1 MNRYLPLALLVLCVA
16 LTGCG
21 DDESTTTEPVEDGIS
36 GTDTVQDAGGDA
48 IEPATGF
55 PALEFVHI
63 DTAED
68 APIEATEF
76 HFVPGAEDELIV
88 LEKDGFISHYRLDG
102 DTATR
107 LGRVEIPGVYSD
119 LDCGLLSL
127 AFDPDFETNRFV
139 YIGQCKSK
147 THSAINRVT
156 WTPDELS
163 SLGESPV
170 EILEG
175 GDTATQYPWHNVG
188 SIGFDSNGALW
199 SIWGDKRVSAN
210 GQDTSNILGGV
221 ARVIPSRDE
230 GTGGYSPAPGNPFAQ
245 GDGGHDA
252 LYAWGFRAPWRGSL
266 DRDGRF
272 WLADVGENDW
282 EELNLVTEAGQN
294 FGWPTHEGT
303 CTSGCEGFTDPL
315 TEYDHED
322 VHPYI
327 LDDDDAEPVA
337 SRAIWVSP
345 ELRAVEG
352 DPYDGR
358 LDGHVLLGEFCV
370 GFIRAIQADADHQLV
385 VDKHI
390 GHLANVTQVEQA
402 ADGTLFMS
410 VYGACKSK
418 TPEDPPGGLYRA
430 VLAGD

>member
-1 MNRYLPLALLVLCVA
+1 MNRFLSMTVLALSLILP
-16 LTGCG
+16 GCAEDPDEPTTPDATVN
-21 DDESTTTEPVEDGIS
+21 DDS
-36 GTDTVQDAGGDA
+36 GASPDAGNPDD
-48 IEPATGF
+48 GF

-63 DTAED
+63 DTADD

-76 HFVPGAEDELIV
+76 HFIPGSPDEIVV

-102 DTATR
+102 DAATR
-107 LGRVEIPGVYSD
+107 LGRAEIPGVYSD

-139 YIGQCKSK
+139 YLGQCKSK
-147 THSAINRVT
+147 SHGAINRVT
-156 WTPDELS
+156 WVPDDLD
-163 SLGESPV
+163 SLGENPV
-170 EILEG
+170 EILEA
-175 GDTATQYPWHNVG
+175 GDTDTKYPWHNVG
-188 SIGFDSNGALW
+188 SIGFDPDGVLW
-199 SIWGDKRVSAN
+199 SIWGDKRVSPN

-221 ARVIPSRDE
+221 ARVVPSREE
-230 GTGGYSPAPGNPFAQ
+230 GAGGYTPAPGNPFAQ
-245 GDGGHDA
+245 SGDGSDA

-266 DRDGRF
+266 DRHGRF

-282 EELNLVTEAGQN
+282 EELNLVTQAGQN

-303 CTSGCEGFTDPL
+303 CTSGCEGFSDPL

-322 VHPYI
+322 VHDYV

-337 SRAIWVSP
+337 ARAIWASP

-352 DPYDGR
+352 DPYGGR
-358 LDGHVLLGEFCV
+358 LDEHVLLGEFCV
-370 GFIRAIQADADHQLV
+370 GFIRAIQADSDNQLA

-402 ADGTLFMS
+402 PDGTLYLS

-418 TPEDPPGGLYRA
+418 SPEDPPGGLYRA
-430 VLAGD
+430 VLAGE

>member
-1 MNRYLPLALLVLCVA
+1 MNRLLTCTLLALA
-16 LTGCG
+16 LIVPGCTE
-21 DDESTTTEPVEDGIS
+21 DADESATQSTPDANVSD
-36 GTDTVQDAGGDA
+36 DTGASPDSAPPD
-48 IEPATGF
+48 TGF
-55 PALEFVHI
+55 PVLEFVHI
-63 DTAED
+63 DTADD

-76 HFVPGAEDELIV
+76 HFIPGAPDELIV

-139 YIGQCKSK
+139 YLGQCKSK
-147 THSAINRVT
+147 THGVIKRVT
-156 WTPDELS
+156 WLPDALE
-163 SLGESPV
+163 SLGEDGV
-170 EILEG
+170 EILEA
-175 GDTATQYPWHNVG
+175 GDTDAKYPWHNVG
-188 SIGFDSNGALW
+188 NIGFDPEGILW
-199 SIWGDKRVSAN
+199 SIWGDKRISPN
-210 GQDTSNILGGV
+210 GQDTTNVLGGV
-221 ARVIPSRDE
+221 ARVLPSREE
-230 GTGGYSPAPGNPFAQ
+230 GVGGYTPAPGNPFAQ
-245 GDGGHDA
+245 SGDGSDA
-252 LYAWGFRAPWRGSL
+252 LYAWGLRAPWRGSL
-266 DRDGRF
+266 DRHGRF

-282 EELNLVTEAGQN
+282 EELNLLTEAGQN

-303 CTSGCEGFTDPL
+303 CTSGCEGFSDPL
-315 TEYDHED
+315 TEYDHGD
-322 VHPYI
+322 VHDYV

-352 DPYDGR
+352 DPYAGR
-358 LDGHVLLGEFCV
+358 LDEHVLLGEFCV
-370 GFIRAIQADADHQLV
+370 GFIRAIQADSDNQLA

-402 ADGTLFMS
+402 QDGTLYLS

-418 TPEDPPGGLYRA
+418 SPEDPPGGLYRA
-430 VLAGD
+430 VLAGE